1 MKAIEFKGVKKRRG
15 NFQLSIDDLLIESGY
30 ITGFIGPNGSGKTTT
45 IKLIMNMLKID
56 SGIIKVF
63 NNDIRDYFAYKSE
76 IGYVGDEAGFL
87 DTVKVKNIKKYMSNF
102 YEKWDEDLY
111 KKYISKFRIDEN
123 KLYKDFSKGQKK
135 QFELIIAL
143 SHHPKLIIMDEPTA
157 NLDPRVRSELLE
169 MLQEHIEREEATV
182 FYSTHITSDL
192 EKTADY
198 IVMIYEGKI
207 ILTGIKDEL
216 LEEHAIIRGKTELL
230 DMESEKILR
239 GIKINRYGFE
249 GMTSDKNKA
258 FEIFGKE
265 VVYDKATLEDILL
278 FYTRGDENA

>member
-1 MKAIEFKGVKKRRG
+1 MKAIEFKGGKKRRG

-45 IKLIMNMLKID
+45 IKLIMNMLKMD

>member
-45 IKLIMNMLKID
+45 IKLIMNMLKMD

-169 MLQEHIEREEATV
+169 MLQKHIEREEATV

>member
-45 IKLIMNMLKID
+45 IKLIMNMLKMD

-169 MLQEHIEREEATV
+169 MLQKHIEREEATV

-216 LEEHAIIRGKTELL
+216 LEEHAIIRGTELL

>member
-1 MKAIEFKGVKKRRG
+1 MKAIELQGVKKRRV

-45 IKLIMNMLKID
+45 IKLIMNMLKVD

-63 NNDIRDYFAYKSE
+63 NNDIQNYFTYKSE

-102 YEKWDEDLY
+102 YEKWDESLY
-111 KKYISKFRIDEN
+111 KRYISRFKIDEN
-123 KLYKDFSKGQKK
+123 KAYKDLSMGQKK

-157 NLDPRVRSELLE
+157 NLDPRVRGDLLE
-169 MLQEHIEREEATV
+169 MLQDHIEREEATV

-207 ILTGIKDEL
+207 ILTGIKDEI

-239 GIKINRYGFE
+239 GIKITRYGFE
-249 GMTSDKNKA
+249 GMASDKNKA
-258 FEIFGKE
+258 YEIFGKE

>member
-1 MKAIEFKGVKKRRG
+1 MKAIELQGVKKRRG

-45 IKLIMNMLKID
+45 IKLIMNMLKVD

-63 NNDIRDYFAYKSE
+63 NNDIQNYFTYKSE

-102 YEKWDEDLY
+102 YEKWDESLY
-111 KKYISKFRIDEN
+111 KRYISRFKIDEN
-123 KLYKDFSKGQKK
+123 KAYKDLSMGQKK

-157 NLDPRVRSELLE
+157 NLDPRVRGDLLE
-169 MLQEHIEREEATV
+169 MLQDHIEREEATV

-207 ILTGIKDEL
+207 ILTGIKDEI

-239 GIKINRYGFE
+239 GIKITRYGFE
-249 GMTSDKNKA
+249 GMASDKNKA
-258 FEIFGKE
+258 YEIFGKE

>member
-45 IKLIMNMLKID
+45 IKLIMNMLKMD

-198 IVMIYEGKI
+198 IVMIYEGNI

>member
-45 IKLIMNMLKID
+45 IKLIMNMLKMD

-87 DTVKVKNIKKYMSNF
+87 DTFKVKNIKKYMSNF

>member
-30 ITGFIGPNGSGKTTT
+30 ITGFIGPNGAGKTTT
-45 IKLIMNMLKID
+45 IKLIMNMLKMD

>member
-45 IKLIMNMLKID
+45 IKLIMNMLKMD

-63 NNDIRDYFAYKSE
+63 NNDIRGYFAYKSE

>member
-45 IKLIMNMLKID
+45 IKLIMNMLKMD

-192 EKTADY
+192 EKRADY

-258 FEIFGKE
+258 YEIFGKE

>member
-45 IKLIMNMLKID
+45 IKLIMNMLKMD
-56 SGIIKVF
+56 YGIIKVF

>member
-45 IKLIMNMLKID
+45 IKLIMNMLKMD

-157 NLDPRVRSELLE
+157 NLDPRVSSELLE

>member
-1 MKAIEFKGVKKRRG
+1 MKAIELQGVKKRRG

-45 IKLIMNMLKID
+45 IKLIMNMLKVD

-63 NNDIRDYFAYKSE
+63 NNDIQNYFTYKSE

-230 DMESEKILR
+230 GMESEKILR